1 MLDVHNAWRAYYVG
15 RPNYTRLFLVWKKTQ
30 SVTIDL
36 GANMFDAFRK
46 DGLWPT
52 YYPSMK
58 SAVTV
63 DVVLMGILF
72 SIAVF
77 IVSFT
82 IIVPGFAGKSV
93 STIAST

>member
-1 MLDVHNAWRAYYVG
+1 MLDVHITWDAQTTLDYSWSE
-15 RPNYTRLFLVWKKTQ
+15 KKPQ